1 MKKAFIVANWKMN
14 PVTLK
19 EAENLFVSVKQGIKK
34 NKGTEVI
41 ICPPFVYLNFLKKN
55 QKGEKGKIRLGAQNC
70 SSEEKGAFTGE
81 ISPVMLKKIGCEY
94 VILGHLERRKY
105 FSETDDGINKK
116 IKLVLKNG
124 LKPILCINEI
134 SQIKKDLKGISKKEI
149 EKILVAYEPVWAIG
163 TGKACD
169 YTQAKKFNL
178 LIKKVLGK
186 KHPTLYGGSI
196 NAQNALGYIQKS
208 EFSGLLIGGISLKPK
223 EFIKTVELF
232 YNK

>member
-1 MKKAFIVANWKMN
+1 MKKVFIVANWKMN
-14 PVTLK
+14 PVTFK
-19 EAENLFVSVKQGIKK
+19 EAESLFVSVNKGIKK
-34 NKGTEVI
+34 TKGSEVI
-41 ICPPFVYLNFLKKN
+41 VCPPFVYLDFLKKN
-55 QKGEKGKIRLGAQNC
+55 QKGKKGKIRLGAQNC
-70 SSEEKGAFTGE
+70 SYQEKGAFTGE

-94 VILGHLERRKY
+94 VILGHFERRKY
-105 FSETDDGINKK
+105 FSETDETINKK

-134 SQIKKDLKGISKKEI
+134 SQIKKSLKGISKKGI
-149 EKILVAYEPVWAIG
+149 EKILVAYEPAWAIG

-169 YTQAKKFNL
+169 YTQAKKFNY
-178 LIKKVLGK
+178 LIKEVLGK

-196 NAQNALGYIQKS
+196 NVQNALGYIQES

-232 YNK
+232 SNK